1 MDLGEMNFK
10 AVLFDLGGTLIK
22 TAEIPE
28 IFRQILEIYGVKVTA
43 NQIIEAHKVT
53 QNKVDAV
60 EGQLKMGK
68 QFWDKWDQTV
78 VENIGIQKNSRFL
91 GEKISELW
99 WDYADLALYPDV
111 EETLSIL
118 KSKGI
123 KIGIITNGFRYDY
136 EQILEK
142 LDLSDY
148 FEVVVGADTCNCG
161 KPDIEIFLYTVDKLG
176 LEPGEVVFVGN
187 EYRYDYIGAMR
198 AGLKPLLVDREDKIL
213 KNVDVI
219 KSLSDVL
226 NYI

>member
-1 MDLGEMNFK
+1 MSYK

-28 IFRQILEIYGVKVTA
+28 IFRRILQIYGVKVTA
-43 NQIIEAHKVT
+43 NQILEAHKAVE
-53 QNKVDAV
+53 NKFDAL

-68 QFWDKWDQTV
+68 QFWNKSNQTV
-78 VENIGIQKNSRFL
+78 VENIGIQQNSRFL
-91 GEKISELW
+91 GERISELW

-111 EETLSIL
+111 EETLTIL

-123 KIGIITNGFRYDY
+123 KIGIVTNGFRYDY

-148 FEVVVGADTCNCG
+148 FEVVVGADACNCG
-161 KPDIEIFLYTVDKLG
+161 KPDIEIFLYAVEKLG
-176 LEPGEVVFVGN
+176 LEPREVIFVGN
-187 EYRYDYIGAMR
+187 EYRYDYIGALR
-198 AGLKPLLVDREDKIL
+198 AGLKPLLIDREDKL
-213 KNVDVI
+213 SENVDVI
-219 KSLSDVL
+219 KSLTDVL